1 MAERKQCEFQLIRYV
16 PDPVKNE
23 FVNIG
28 VLLRAATG
36 EQTVLR
42 FTRDWARVLCLDPD
56 ADTHMLE
63 ALEIEIGH
71 RLRSQPA
78 DHPKPILDLLER
90 SLSNGV
96 QMTETKGYLAESFLS
111 GVEDLMRLYVD
122 NPRRERKQRRGGRAA
137 LVAAM
142 RTHFEAAGVWT
153 LMRKHIA
160 AASYTRPGD
169 PLRIDCGYRNSKMKM
184 FQAIS
189 LEGGVD
195 EAKLLAFAAPG
206 LMAGVKRVDK
216 TELELTAIVESIGW
230 PEGDNEPDEERSL
243 RYDYARETMEH
254 YSIRVLAADRLAD
267 IAETARVELKV

>member
-1 MAERKQCEFQLIRYV
+1 MAERKHCEFQLVRYV

-28 VLLRAATG
+28 VLLRASAG
-36 EQTVLR
+36 EQSVLR

-56 ADTHMLE
+56 ADTQMFE
-63 ALEIEIGH
+63 ALEIEIGQ
-71 RLRSQPA
+71 RLRSQAA
-78 DHPKPILDLLER
+78 DHPNPIMTLLEG
-90 SLSNGV
+90 SLSNSV
-96 QMTETKGYLAESFLS
+96 QITETKGHLAESFVS

-122 NPRRERKQRRGGRAA
+122 SPRRERKQRRGGRGTI
-137 LVAAM
+137 VAAM

-160 AASYTRPGD
+160 AANYTRAGD

-189 LEGGVD
+189 LESGVD

-206 LMAGVKRVDK
+206 LMAGVEHVDK
-216 TELELTAIVESIGW
+216 TELELTAIIESIGW
-230 PEGDNEPDEERSL
+230 PEGDNEPDEERSN
-243 RYDYARETMEH
+243 RYDYARETMEQ
-254 YSIRVLAADRLAD
+254 YEIRVLTTAQLAEV
-267 IAETARVELKV
+267 AETARVEMKV

>member
-56 ADTHMLE
+56 ADTQMLE

-78 DHPKPILDLLER
+78 DHPKPILGLLEG

-195 EAKLLAFAAPG
+195 EAKLLAFSAPG
-206 LMAGVKRVDK
+206 LMAGVERVDK

-243 RYDYARETMEH
+243 RYDYARETMEQNE
-254 YSIRVLAADRLAD
+254 IRVLTTGQLAEL
-267 IAETARVELKV
+267 AETARVELKV

>member
-1 MAERKQCEFQLIRYV
+1 VAERKQCEFQLIRYV

-28 VLLRAATG
+28 VLLRASAG

-42 FTRDWARVLCLDPD
+42 FTRDWGRVLCLDPD
-56 ADTHMLE
+56 ADTQMLE
-63 ALEIEIGH
+63 ALEIQIGH

-78 DHPKPILDLLER
+78 DHPKPIMALLEG

-96 QMTETKGYLAESFLS
+96 QITESKAHLAESFLS
-111 GVEDLMRLYVD
+111 GMEDLMRLYVD
-122 NPRRERKQRRGGRAA
+122 TPRRERKQRRGGRAA

-142 RTHFEAAGVWT
+142 RTHFEEAGVWT

-160 AASYTRPGD
+160 AANYTKPGD

-189 LEGGVD
+189 LEASVD

-206 LMAGVKRVDK
+206 LIAGVARVDK
-216 TELELTAIVESIGW
+216 TELELTAIIEPIGW
-230 PEGDNEPDEERSL
+230 PEGDHEPDEERSV
-243 RYDYARETMEH
+243 RYQYARETMEQNK
-254 YSIRVLAADRLAD
+254 IRVLTTVGLPDV
-267 IAETARVELKV
+267 AETARLELGV

>member
-1 MAERKQCEFQLIRYV
+1 MAEREQCEFQLVRYV

-28 VLLRAATG
+28 VLLRGSDG
-36 EQTVLR
+36 EQSALR
-42 FTRDWARVLCLDPD
+42 FTRDWSRVLCLHPD
-56 ADTHMLE
+56 ADTQMLE
-63 ALEIEIGH
+63 ALEIEIGQ

-78 DHPKPILDLLER
+78 DHPKPIMTLLEG

-96 QMTETKGYLAESFLS
+96 QITETKGYLAESFVS

-122 NPRRERKQRRGGRAA
+122 NPRRERKQRRGGRGAI
-137 LVAAM
+137 VAAM

-160 AASYTRPGD
+160 AAIYTRPGD
-169 PLRIDCGYRNSKMKM
+169 PLRIDCGYPNGKMKM

-189 LEGGVD
+189 LESGVD

-206 LMAGVKRVDK
+206 LIAGVARVDK
-216 TELELTAIVESIGW
+216 RELELTAIIEPIVW
-230 PEGDNEPDEERSL
+230 PEGDNEPDKDQGE
-243 RYDYARETMEH
+243 RYDYARETMKQHE
-254 YSIRVLAADRLAD
+254 IRVMTTAHLTDL
-267 IAETARVELKV
+267 AETARIELKV

>member
-36 EQTVLR
+36 EQTELR
-42 FTRDWARVLCLDPD
+42 FTRDWGRVLCLDPD
-56 ADTHMLE
+56 ADTQMLE

-71 RLRSQPA
+71 RLRAQLPN
-78 DHPKPILDLLER
+78 HPKPILGLLEG

-96 QMTETKGYLAESFLS
+96 QITETKGYLAESFVS
-111 GVEDLMRLYVD
+111 GLEDLLRLYVD
-122 NPRRERKQRRGGRAA
+122 SPRRERKQRRGGRGAI
-137 LVAAM
+137 VATM

-153 LMRKHIA
+153 LMRKNIA
-160 AASYTRPGD
+160 AAKYTRPGD
-169 PLRIDCGYRNSKMKM
+169 PLRIDCGYSNGKMKM

-216 TELELTAIVESIGW
+216 TELELTAIIESIGW
-230 PEGDNEPDEERSL
+230 PEGDNEPDEERSI
-243 RYDYARETMEH
+243 RYDYARETMEQ
-254 YSIRVLAADRLAD
+254 YEIRVLTTAQLAEL
-267 IAETARVELKV
+267 AETARIEMKV

>member
-28 VLLRAATG
+28 VLLRAAAG

-56 ADTHMLE
+56 ADTQMFE
-63 ALEIEIGH
+63 ALEIEIGKL
-71 RLRSQPA
+71 LRSQPA
-78 DHPKPILDLLER
+78 DHPKPILGLLEG
-90 SLSNGV
+90 SLSNGI
-96 QMTETKGYLAESFLS
+96 QMTESKGYLAESFVS

-189 LEGGVD
+189 LESGVD

-206 LMAGVKRVDK
+206 LMAGVERVDK

-230 PEGDNEPDEERSL
+230 PDGDNEPDQERSL

-254 YSIRVLAADRLAD
+254 YQIRVLAADRLAD

>member
-56 ADTHMLE
+56 TDTHMLE

-78 DHPKPILDLLER
+78 DHPKPILDLLEG

-96 QMTETKGYLAESFLS
+96 QMTESKGYLAESFLS
-111 GVEDLMRLYVD
+111 GMEDLMRLYVD

-160 AASYTRPGD
+160 AANYTRPGD
-169 PLRIDCGYRNSKMKM
+169 PLRIDCGYINSKMKM

-189 LEGGVD
+189 LESGVD

-206 LMAGVKRVDK
+206 LMAGVERVDK

-243 RYDYARETMEH
+243 RYDYARETMEQ
-254 YSIRVLAADRLAD
+254 YDIRVLTTGQLAEL
-267 IAETARVELKV
+267 AETARIELKV

>member
-254 YSIRVLAADRLAD
+254 YNIRVLAADRLAD

>member
-28 VLLRAATG
+28 VLLRASMG
-36 EQTVLR
+36 EQSVLR

-56 ADTHMLE
+56 ADTQMFE
-63 ALEIEIGH
+63 ALEIEIGQ

-78 DHPKPILDLLER
+78 DHPKPIMSLLEG

-96 QMTETKGYLAESFLS
+96 QITETKAYLAENFVAGL
-111 GVEDLMRLYVD
+111 EDLMRLYVD
-122 NPRRERKQRRGGRAA
+122 NPRRERKQRRAGRAA
-137 LVAAM
+137 IVAAM

-160 AASYTRPGD
+160 AARYTRPGD

-206 LMAGVKRVDK
+206 LIAGVERVDN
-216 TELELTAIVESIGW
+216 TELELTAIIESIGW

-243 RYDYARETMEH
+243 RYDYARETMEQ
-254 YSIRVLAADRLAD
+254 YEIRVLTTAKLAEV
-267 IAETARVELKV
+267 AETARVELKV

>member
-1 MAERKQCEFQLIRYV
+1 MACCSA
-16 PDPVKNE
+16 PP
-23 FVNIG
+23 
-28 VLLRAATG
+28 TG
-36 EQTVLR
+36 EQSELR

-56 ADTHMLE
+56 ADTQMLE
-63 ALEIEIGH
+63 ALEIEIGQ

-78 DHPKPILDLLER
+78 DHPKPIMALLEG

-96 QMTETKGYLAESFLS
+96 QITETKGYLAESFLS
-111 GVEDLMRLYVD
+111 GLEDLMRLYVD
-122 NPRRERKQRRGGRAA
+122 SPRRERKQRRGGRAA

-206 LMAGVKRVDK
+206 LMAGVERVDK
-216 TELELTAIVESIGW
+216 TELELTAIIESIGW
-230 PEGDNEPDEERSL
+230 PEGDNEPDEERSI
-243 RYDYARETMEH
+243 RYDYARETMEQ
-254 YSIRVLAADRLAD
+254 YEIRVLTTAQLAEV
-267 IAETARVELKV
+267 AETARVELKV

>member
-42 FTRDWARVLCLDPD
+42 FTRDWGRVLCLDPD
-56 ADTHMLE
+56 ADTQMLE

-71 RLRSQPA
+71 RLRSQLP
-78 DHPKPILDLLER
+78 DHPKPILGLLEG

-96 QMTETKGYLAESFLS
+96 QITETKGYLAESFVS
-111 GVEDLMRLYVD
+111 GLEDLMRLHVD
-122 NPRRERKQRRGGRAA
+122 SPRRERKQRRGGRGAI
-137 LVAAM
+137 VAAM

-160 AASYTRPGD
+160 ARQLHATGR
-169 PLRIDCGYRNSKMKM
+169 PLRIDCGYRNGMMKM

-206 LMAGVKRVDK
+206 LMAGVERVDK
-216 TELELTAIVESIGW
+216 TELELTAIIESIGW
-230 PEGDNEPDEERSL
+230 PEGDNEPDEERSI
-243 RYDYARETMEH
+243 RYDYARETMEQ
-254 YSIRVLAADRLAD
+254 YEIRVLTTAQLAEV
-267 IAETARVELKV
+267 AETARVEMKV

>member
-36 EQTVLR
+36 ERTELR
-42 FTRDWARVLCLDPD
+42 FTRDWGRVLCLDPD
-56 ADTHMLE
+56 ADTQMLE

-71 RLRSQPA
+71 RLRYQLP
-78 DHPKPILDLLER
+78 DHPKPILGLLEG

-96 QMTETKGYLAESFLS
+96 QITETKGYLAESFVS
-111 GVEDLMRLYVD
+111 GLEDLMRLHVD
-122 NPRRERKQRRGGRAA
+122 SPRRERKQRRGGRGAI
-137 LVAAM
+137 VAAM

-160 AASYTRPGD
+160 AANYTRPGD
-169 PLRIDCGYRNSKMKM
+169 PLRIDCGYSNGKMKM

-206 LMAGVKRVDK
+206 LMAGVKQRDK
-216 TELELTAIVESIGW
+216 RELELTAIIEPIVW
-230 PEGDNEPDEERSL
+230 PEGDNEPDKDQGE
-243 RYDYARETMEH
+243 RYDYARETMKQYE
-254 YSIRVLAADRLAD
+254 IRVLTTVDLPGV
-267 IAETARVELKV
+267 AETARVEMKV

>member
-36 EQTVLR
+36 EQTELR
-42 FTRDWARVLCLDPD
+42 FTRDWGRVLCLDPD
-56 ADTHMLE
+56 ADTQMLE

-71 RLRSQPA
+71 RLRAQLPN
-78 DHPKPILDLLER
+78 HPKPILGLLEG

-96 QMTETKGYLAESFLS
+96 QITETKGYLAESFVS
-111 GVEDLMRLYVD
+111 GLEDLLRLYVD
-122 NPRRERKQRRGGRAA
+122 SPRRERKQRRGGRGAI
-137 LVAAM
+137 VATM

-160 AASYTRPGD
+160 AAKYTRPGD
-169 PLRIDCGYRNSKMKM
+169 PLRIDCGYSNGKMKM

-216 TELELTAIVESIGW
+216 TELELTAIIESIGW
-230 PEGDNEPDEERSL
+230 PEGDNEPDEERSI
-243 RYDYARETMEH
+243 RYDYARETMEQ
-254 YSIRVLAADRLAD
+254 YEIRVLTTAQLAEL
-267 IAETARVELKV
+267 AETARIEMKV